1 MSNTATVAA
10 EIAIMALT
18 KTLMTICIVPK
29 TRACLKMLPFAGMMN
44 CGGGDRYMAA
54 IFVFSR

>member
-1 MSNTATVAA
+1 MAA

-29 TRACLKMLPFAGMMN
+29 TRACLKMLPFAGMIN